1 MQVTS
6 TCTKTH
12 TINDDTGFRVATV
25 VMTDEAPG
33 KGRFT
38 VVANGNSYSCYWN
51 SMGERSAAEFFKV
64 ATDHY
69 VVGCLDPFGTLFR
82 KINPAILK
90 GIIAQDIAGMEQH
103 TDEEKVNF
111 TARLVE
117 LEPISDVN
125 GLVALNGTLMTA
137 IYGPMWVNQVNER
150 FLGQHP
156 AYTELFEK
164 IATIRVA
171 LFGEQAA

>member
-25 VMTDEAPG
+25 VLTDEAPG

-38 VVANGNSYSCYWN
+38 VVANGTTYSCYWN
-51 SMGERSAAEFFKV
+51 SMGDLDITEFFK
-64 ATDHY
+64 ATNDDY

-90 GIIAQDIAGMEQH
+90 GIIAQDIAGMERH
-103 TDEEKVNF
+103 TDEQKVNF

-125 GLVALNGTLMTA
+125 GLVALNGTLMTQ

-156 AYTELFEK
+156 AYTDLFEK
-164 IATIRVA
+164 VATIRTA
-171 LFGEQAA
+171 LFGEKAA